1 MVFLLPECRVK
12 RKVCQLMKIDLYGLF
27 TDEIAYEFEQL
38 GIEKYRAAQV
48 ADWMYKRG
56 SDDFFQMT
64 NLPAD
69 LRATLCGV
77 CGIDLPEEQDVRHS
91 ANGKT
96 TKFLLRYSD
105 GAAIE
110 TVLMRQPYG
119 NSVCVSS
126 QVGCA
131 MGCKFCA
138 STLSGLERNLS
149 GGEMLAQVQHAQRAL
164 GDGQRVSSV
173 VIMGGGEP
181 LANLDEVLRFMKL
194 CHEPTIL
201 DMGYRSFTVS
211 TCGLVPGIRRLQ
223 EQELPV
229 TLSVSLHAPND
240 EIRSRIMPISRK
252 YSVPE
257 LMATANEYALTTKR
271 RVTYE
276 YALING
282 VNDSPE
288 HAKELA
294 TLLRGKLAAVNLI
307 PLNPVPESG
316 LQRSTPE
323 RIQRFE
329 EMLKVRRITVTIR
342 KEMGADIDAA
352 CGQLRQRNEKGGVR

>member
-1 MVFLLPECRVK
+1 
-12 RKVCQLMKIDLYGLF
+12 MKINLYGLF
-27 TDEIAYEFEQL
+27 ADEITHEFSKL

-48 ADWMYKRG
+48 AEWIYKRG
-56 SDDFFQMT
+56 IYDFSQMT
-64 NLPAD
+64 NLPKE
-69 LRATLCGV
+69 LRSLLQGGFGV
-77 CGIDLPEEQDVRHS
+77 DIPEEVFARHS
-91 ANGKT
+91 SDGKT
-96 TKFLLRYSD
+96 TKALLRFAD
-105 GAAIE
+105 GAAVE

-119 NSVCVSS
+119 NSVCVST

-138 STLSGLERNLS
+138 STLSGLQRNLS
-149 GGEMLAQVQHAQRAL
+149 GGEILAQVQHFQRLL
-164 GDGQRVSSV
+164 GEDQRVTSV

-181 LANLDEVLRFMKL
+181 LMNLDEVLRFMRL
-194 CHEPTIL
+194 CHEPYVL

-211 TCGLVPGIRRLQ
+211 TCGVVPGIRKLQ
-223 EQELPV
+223 EQGLPV
-229 TLSVSLHAPND
+229 TLSISLHAPND

-257 LMATANEYALTTKR
+257 LMAAAHEYALTTKR
-271 RVTYE
+271 RVTFE
-276 YALING
+276 YAMIQG

-288 HAKELA
+288 QAKELA
-294 TLLRGKLAAVNLI
+294 NLLRGKLAAVNLI

-323 RIQRFE
+323 RIERFE
-329 EMLKVRRITVTIR
+329 DMLKVRRITVTVR

-352 CGQLRQRNEKGGVR
+352 CGQLRQRTEKGGVR

>member
-1 MVFLLPECRVK
+1 MMEDNLF
-12 RKVCQLMKIDLYGLF
+12 GLF
-27 TDEIAYEFEQL
+27 VDEIAREFEKV
-38 GIEKYRAAQV
+38 GVEKFRATQV
-48 ADWMYKRG
+48 AEWIYKR
-56 SDDFFQMT
+56 DCDEFYKMK
-64 NLPAD
+64 NLSPT
-69 LRATLCGV
+69 LRATLREHFH
-77 CGIDLPEEQDVRHS
+77 IDVPEQQDVRTS
-91 ANGKT
+91 ADGKT
-96 TKFLLRYSD
+96 TKYLLRYSD
-105 GAAIE
+105 GAAVE
-110 TVLMRQPYG
+110 TVLMRQRHG

-138 STLSGLERNLS
+138 STLGGLERNLT
-149 GGEMLAQVQHAQRAL
+149 GGEILAQVLHVEKAL
-164 GDGQRVSSV
+164 GTDQRVSTV

-181 LANLDEVLRFMKL
+181 LANFDEVLRFMKL
-194 CHEPTIL
+194 CHESYIL

-223 EQELPV
+223 ESDLPV
-229 TLSVSLHAPND
+229 TLSISLHAPND
-240 EIRSRIMPISRK
+240 EIRSLIMPISRK

-276 YALING
+276 YAMIAG

-294 TLLRGKLAAVNLI
+294 GLLRGKLAAVNLI

-323 RIQRFE
+323 RVARFA
-329 EMLKVRRITVTIR
+329 EMLKVRRITVTVR
-342 KEMGADIDAA
+342 REMGTDIDAA
-352 CGQLRQRNEKGGVR
+352 CGQLRQRNEKGGV

>member
-1 MVFLLPECRVK
+1 
-12 RKVCQLMKIDLYGLF
+12 MKMNVYGLF
-27 TDEIAYEFEQL
+27 IEEIAYEFAKI
-38 GIEKYRAAQV
+38 GIEKYRASQV
-48 ADWMYKRG
+48 AEWMYKRG
-56 SDDFFQMT
+56 IHDFAQMT
-64 NLPAD
+64 NLPKEIRFALQGSFSAD
-69 LRATLCGV
+69 
-77 CGIDLPEEQDVRHS
+77 IPEEAAVRNS
-91 ANGKT
+91 VDGKT
-96 TKFLLRYSD
+96 TKFLLKFKD
-105 GAAIE
+105 DAAVE

-119 NSVCVSS
+119 NSVCVST

-138 STLSGLERNLS
+138 STLSGLERNLT
-149 GGEMLAQVQHAQRAL
+149 GGEILAQVQHAQKAL
-164 GDGQRVSSV
+164 GEGQRVTSV

-181 LANLDEVLRFMKL
+181 LMNLDEVLRFMRL
-194 CHEPTIL
+194 CHEPYIL

-211 TCGLVPGIRRLQ
+211 TCGVVPGIRKLQ
-223 EQELPV
+223 EQGLPV
-229 TLSVSLHAPND
+229 TLSISLHAPND

-257 LMATANEYALTTKR
+257 LMAAANEYALTTKR
-271 RVTYE
+271 RVTFE

-294 TLLRGKLAAVNLI
+294 NLLRGKLAAVNLI

-323 RIQRFE
+323 RIERFE
-329 EMLKVRRITVTIR
+329 DMLKVRRITVTVR
-342 KEMGADIDAA
+342 KEMGADIEAA
-352 CGQLRQRNEKGGVR
+352 CGQLRQRTGKGGVR

>member
-1 MVFLLPECRVK
+1 M
-12 RKVCQLMKIDLYGLF
+12 IDNLYGLF
-27 TDEIAYEFEQL
+27 VDEIAWEFEKI

-48 ADWMYKRG
+48 AEWMYQRG
-56 SDDFFQMT
+56 IDDFSKMT
-64 NLPAD
+64 NLSTTQRSI
-69 LRATLCGV
+69 LREQFC
-77 CGIDLPEEQDVRHS
+77 IEFPEEQEARHS
-91 ANGKT
+91 ADGKT
-96 TKFLLRYSD
+96 TKYLLRYSD
-105 GAAIE
+105 GAAVE

-138 STLSGLERNLS
+138 STLSGLERNLT
-149 GGEMLAQVQHAQRAL
+149 GGEMLAQVQHAGRAL
-164 GDGQRVSSV
+164 PEGQRVSSV

-181 LANLDEVLRFMKL
+181 LANLDEVLRFMRL
-194 CHEPTIL
+194 CHESYIL

-211 TCGLVPGIRRLQ
+211 TCGLVPGIHRLQ
-223 EQELPV
+223 EQGLPV
-229 TLSVSLHAPND
+229 TLSISLHAPND
-240 EIRSRIMPISRK
+240 EIRSRLMPISRK

-257 LMATANEYALTTKR
+257 LMTTANEYALMTKR
-271 RVTYE
+271 RVTIE
-276 YALING
+276 YAMING

-294 TLLRGKLAAVNLI
+294 TMLRGKLMAVNLI

-323 RIQRFE
+323 RISRFE
-329 EMLKVRRITVTIR
+329 EMLRVRRITVTVR
-342 KEMGADIDAA
+342 REMGADIDAA
-352 CGQLRQRNEKGGVR
+352 CGQLRQKSEKGGVR